1 MRNKSISETISN
13 INPKYIN
20 EATTYNTDEKKIV
33 YHTQWV
39 KFGTVAACLAL
50 VVALSIMIIFGG
62 AEQVA
67 NLDNGDTIKFIKT
80 EQGLGESDIAFWI
93 ETRDLNENE
102 IKMLFGDLPVN
113 AYALFNVENGSI
125 LGIEGEV
132 NGMRLVV
139 SGMDVSLVDAVID
152 GEENTS
158 NVDGVSVNAGYFIDD
173 TSRGKNII
181 YYATFSL
188 GESIVYVE
196 HAGTKDKSEKVKNEI
211 ADMIL
216 KLIELREINLNQ
228 ISK

>member
-33 YHTQWV
+33 YHTHWV

-102 IKMLFGDLPVN
+102 IK
-113 AYALFNVENGSI
+113 AE
-125 LGIEGEV
+125 
-132 NGMRLVV
+132 
-139 SGMDVSLVDAVID
+139 
-152 GEENTS
+152 
-158 NVDGVSVNAGYFIDD
+158 
-173 TSRGKNII
+173 
-181 YYATFSL
+181 
-188 GESIVYVE
+188 
-196 HAGTKDKSEKVKNEI
+196 
-211 ADMIL
+211 
-216 KLIELREINLNQ
+216 
-228 ISK
+228 ISKQVRIEMQLLVQV

>member
-1 MRNKSISETISN
+1 MKNKSISETISN

-113 AYALFNVENGSI
+113 AYALFNVENDSI

-132 NGMRLVV
+132 NGMKLIV

-188 GESIVYVE
+188 GESIVYVV

>member
-1 MRNKSISETISN
+1 MKNKSISETISN

-113 AYALFNVENGSI
+113 AYALFNVENDSI

-188 GESIVYVE
+188 GESIVYVV

-216 KLIELREINLNQ
+216 RLIELREINLNQ

>member
-188 GESIVYVE
+188 GESIVYVV

-216 KLIELREINLNQ
+216 KLIKLREINLNQ

>member
-1 MRNKSISETISN
+1 MKNKSISETISN

-39 KFGTVAACLAL
+39 KFGTVAACLAI

-113 AYALFNVENGSI
+113 AYALFNVENDSI

-188 GESIVYVE
+188 GESIVYVV

-216 KLIELREINLNQ
+216 RLIELREINLNQ